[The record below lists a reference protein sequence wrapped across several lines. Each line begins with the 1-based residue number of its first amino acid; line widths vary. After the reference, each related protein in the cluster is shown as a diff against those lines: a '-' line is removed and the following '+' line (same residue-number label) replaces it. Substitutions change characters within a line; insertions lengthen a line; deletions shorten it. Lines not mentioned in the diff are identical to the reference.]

1 MVKPYKKSV
10 HSLSTQRVWI
20 SECVYVR
27 VCLPVCVCR
36 VTWGQFRY
44 FCSILL
50 RAKNNCQLSPLS
62 PFCCRLK
69 CVCVSVFACKL
80 QLMIFIF
87 LSAWS
92 SLPRPNHLR
101 IFLLLLCPLSHSLV
115 PSLHYFIALSV
126 WLLSC
131 QIVSLSLPLLL
142 LQFRF
147 FYILHTVMKQRGY
160 HKVAVR

>member
-87 LSAWS
+87 LSACS

-101 IFLLLLCPLSHSLV
+101 IFLLLLSPLSTTLS
-115 PSLHYFIALSV
+115 HYLFDCCHVRLFRCRCRCCCCSSAFFI
-126 WLLSC
+126 SC
-131 QIVSLSLPLLL
+131 TQSWSKEGI
-142 LQFRF
+142 
-147 FYILHTVMKQRGY
+147 IK
-160 HKVAVR
+160 

>member
-50 RAKNNCQLSPLS
+50 RAKNNCQLSPLFAVAWS
-62 PFCCRLK
+62 
-69 CVCVSVFACKL
+69 VCVWVCLLVNYNWWFSFSS
-80 QLMIFIF
+80 QLGPPYPAPIICAFFSFFF
-87 LSAWS
+87 LS
-92 SLPRPNHLR
+92 
-101 IFLLLLCPLSHSLV
+101 
-115 PSLHYFIALSV
+115 
-126 WLLSC
+126 
-131 QIVSLSLPLLL
+131 PLLYRTICL
-142 LQFRF
+142 IVAMSDCFA
-147 FYILHTVMKQRGY
+147 VAAAAA
-160 HKVAVR
+160 VAVPLFLYPAHSHEAKRVS

>member
-50 RAKNNCQLSPLS
+50 RAKNNCQLSPLFAVAWS
-62 PFCCRLK
+62 
-69 CVCVSVFACKL
+69 VCVWVCLLVNYNWWFSFSS
-80 QLMIFIF
+80 QLGPPYPAPIICAFFSSFSAHF
-87 LSAWS
+87 LTLS
-92 SLPRPNHLR
+92 
-101 IFLLLLCPLSHSLV
+101 FPLSTTLS
-115 PSLHYFIALSV
+115 HYLFDCCHVRLFRCRCRCCCCSSAFFI
-126 WLLSC
+126 SC
-131 QIVSLSLPLLL
+131 TQSWSKDGI
-142 LQFRF
+142 
-147 FYILHTVMKQRGY
+147 IK
-160 HKVAVR
+160 